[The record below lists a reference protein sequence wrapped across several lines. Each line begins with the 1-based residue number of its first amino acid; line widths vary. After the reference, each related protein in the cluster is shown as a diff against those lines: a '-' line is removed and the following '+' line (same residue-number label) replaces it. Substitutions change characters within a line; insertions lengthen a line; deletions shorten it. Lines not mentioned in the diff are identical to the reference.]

1 MNTVAPHYPPA
12 FEVPKVSFQSPT
24 ANAWGAS
31 FLRHLNAELV
41 KLSLE
46 NHPVFMQRVVESAQ
60 AKFDAHF
67 PALPDVPSRTVLG
80 ICSLILSAYREL
92 LDQLGSK
99 TRAFEMVERGVDRA
113 YQSFIQN
120 ICKPLLQNLHY
131 SPQDLA
137 RMNFKSWGE
146 RMYKQADSTA
156 RGAIEI
162 ALGTDLSGY
171 HHFLLTQG
179 EPGLAQMIRAAD
191 QAWAEV
197 IAASSHPLNVERRR
211 ARPSGTGF
219 YPFCFAPNAR
229 KRPQAKPGGV
239 LELQTGVAPAR
250 SESDRRRALC
260 ARSDSRTWDLRNL
273 ADRRSRART

>member
-1 MNTVAPHYPPA
+1 MSTLAPHSPSTVQIA
-12 FEVPKVSFQSPT
+12 KVFFHSPT

-46 NHPVFMQRVVESAQ
+46 NHQLFMQRVVKSAQ
-60 AKFDAHF
+60 AKFDAHI

-80 ICSLILSAYREL
+80 MCALILSAYREL
-92 LDQLGSK
+92 LNQLGST
-99 TRAFEMVERGVDRA
+99 TRAFELVEQAFDRA

-120 ICKPLLQNLHY
+120 ICKPLLLNQHY
-131 SPQDLA
+131 SPLDLA
-137 RMNFKSWGE
+137 RMNFKTWGE
-146 RMYKQADSTA
+146 RMYKPAGASA

-162 ALGTDLSGY
+162 ALGAELSGY

-197 IAASSHPLNVERRR
+197 LAASSHPLNVERRS
-211 ARPSGTGF
+211 ARTHGTGF
-219 YPFCFAPNAR
+219 YPFRFAPNAR
-229 KRPQAKPGGV
+229 KRSPAKPGAV
-239 LELQTGVAPAR
+239 LELQTGVAPVRGEA
-250 SESDRRRALC
+250 DRRRALC

-273 ADRRSRART
+273 ADRRSRARS